1 MIDNKTQ
8 RLSLPL
14 PNVDNYLE
22 DDVVRLSEA
31 LEILDKKVATVG
43 DDGKIQV
50 EQLPAIALTDT
61 FPVASQEEMLS
72 LNSQP
77 GDVAI
82 RSDVSKSFI
91 LMQAPASVLGNWKE
105 LLNDAVVRLTPQI
118 RESLRRSYAEAGYNL
133 VDGSFEAGGAVAT
146 ATDVLLFEA
155 NGKAYSGSGPFPQY
169 ISSGTIPSAGFI
181 DQSNKLLAM
190 SVIHFTRTGSF
201 AGGGS
206 ATAGVSALLHSDGY
220 YYTPRT
226 GSITVA
232 AGSSPDSLWKCVG
245 LLNGYGIN
253 DVRNWTE
260 NLADI
265 SGNNTKLQLM
275 ADSLGAGG
283 EIIFP
288 AGTTTSFDK
297 IDIKSKDFT
306 ISGCGYIDG
315 VIRAY
320 NGAYAVSTDLYMNF
334 KINDECRF
342 RTSRNL
348 DAAIQLCY
356 LRIAAIGFSQ
366 CDGFTHCIRKLSTSE
381 LPNPVT
387 TGQNV
392 NRVTVS
398 NAKYDNCDY
407 FIKSGTSAGVNF
419 DAADWIITH
428 CEGHANI
435 DHIVFDTIDGL
446 TVSDNIMFFPG
457 YQAQSAVKRS
467 HVRIENGATW
477 VNIHDNKFFESG
489 GTSVY
494 LNKCARYS
502 LHDNLYAFGAQ
513 RVPVPQIVVTGS
525 PLSGDFF
532 SQSTIHDETMVQC
545 GGEGI
550 SIGAKSGRV
559 KVHHNNIQNPSSPAY
574 YYGAAERPAAIGI
587 IVDIDTV
594 AVEVCDNTT
603 SAGTNQ
609 LAAVNNIYR
618 SNIYRNNIIDNIL
631 PGFGIRT
638 ESTIKTMAITSG
650 TSAIDV
656 TAWEAVTVAVAASF
670 GLTTIANTGQT
681 KVITITN
688 TGTSPFN
695 IVHSANLKLAG
706 SVNATLT
713 VGSSLTLRVANG
725 GAATEVSRAII

>member
-1 MIDNKTQ
+1 MTT
-8 RLSLPL
+8 
-14 PNVDNYLE
+14 YTY
-22 DDVVRLSEA
+22 SEA
-31 LEILDKKVATVG
+31 VEQTITAGEQIHQIVNGTATTEVTVEDGSKVPSIRKALLDNFYFKDPIAWQVGQTENVFNQLRQFTDGSWWYAPSATASNPISMGSTPVG
-43 DDGKIQV
+43 DPLWKIYDFDAIGK
-50 EQLPAIALTDT
+50 
-61 FPVASQEEMLS
+61 
-72 LNSQP
+72 LN
-77 GDVAI
+77 
-82 RSDVSKSFI
+82 
-91 LMQAPASVLGNWKE
+91 
-105 LLNDAVVRLTPQI
+105 PQI
-118 RESLRRSYAEAGYNL
+118 REALRRSYAEAGYNVVGTFHAGFTL
-133 VDGSFEAGGAVAT
+133 VNANDVGIDLATGKGYTGPAGPVA
-146 ATDVLLFEA
+146 
-155 NGKAYSGSGPFPQY
+155 
-169 ISSGTIPSAGFI
+169 SGTNPASGGFV
-181 DQSNKLLAM
+181 DQSNKLLAI

-201 AGGGS
+201 AVGGS

-245 LLNGYGIN
+245 LLNGYGVN
-253 DVRNWTE
+253 DVRNWTD

-265 SGNNTKLQLM
+265 GGNNTKLQLM
-275 ADSLGAGG
+275 ADSLGVGG

-315 VIRAY
+315 VIRVY
-320 NGAYAVSTDLYMNF
+320 NRAYAVSTDLYMNF
-334 KINDECRF
+334 KVSDECRF
-342 RTSRNL
+342 RTLRSL

-356 LRIAAIGFSQ
+356 LRVAAIGFSQ
-366 CDGFTHCIRKLSTSE
+366 CYGFTYCIRKLSTSE

-419 DAADWIITH
+419 DAADWTITH
-428 CEGHANI
+428 CEGIANI
-435 DHIVFDTIDGL
+435 DHIMFDTIDGL

-457 YQAQSAVKRS
+457 YQTQSAVKRS

-532 SQSTIHDETMVQC
+532 SQSTIHDETVVQC

-574 YYGAAERPAAIGI
+574 YYGAAARPAAIGI

-609 LAAVNNIYR
+609 LAAVAN
-618 SNIYRNNIIDNIL
+618 NIYRNNIIDNISA
-631 PGFGIRT
+631 GFGIRT

-656 TAWEAVTVAVAASF
+656 TTWEAVTVAVAASF
-670 GLTTIANTGQT
+670 GLTTVVNTGQT

-688 TGTSPFN
+688 TGTSSFN
-695 IVHSANLKLAG
+695 VVHSVNLKLAG